1 MPLEPT
7 VAKVK
12 AVLTIVLLGAL
23 VYAAA
28 THLDIR
34 LMARLFAELSPL
46 EVMAIALLPMGMVT
60 ARAARF
66 VVLSWPATR
75 RERLAAF
82 YGYCASQA
90 VSAFPTGVAGRA
102 AVVSN
107 SGLPFAQYL
116 VLLMTDSFFDLSY
129 LALSTLLVAFVI
141 PAYRTPIYLV
151 VPLLIA
157 LVPLVAA
164 SPLRHG
170 TKRLSFA
177 AARRLSKV
185 DTWKNLCRAFRRL
198 RQSRSLVVCAA
209 LTLIANG
216 VNLFALWCSVRAFD
230 LQVPISTLLLSLT
243 LPTLMGRI
251 VFLPGSGTG
260 VVAAG
265 MAAVLAHSGAVNA
278 NQGAAISIVYR
289 LIDMAMPTVYGWCL
303 LLFVR
308 SPGRTAGEETDDS
321 SKSLSSRRQVA
332 SSS

>member
-1 MPLEPT
+1 M
-7 VAKVK
+7 ARVK
-12 AVLTIVLLGAL
+12 TVLTIVLLGAL
-23 VYAAA
+23 IYAAV
-28 THLDIR
+28 THLDVR
-34 LMARLFAELSPL
+34 LMVRLFAQLSPL
-46 EVMAIALLPMGMVT
+46 ELVAIALLPLGMIT
-60 ARAARF
+60 ARATRF
-66 VVLSWPATR
+66 VVLSWPRSR
-75 RERLAAF
+75 RERQAAF

-129 LALSTLLVAFVI
+129 MAIATLLVTVMM
-141 PAYRTPIYLV
+141 PTYRTPLYLT

-157 LVPLVAA
+157 LAPLAA
-164 SPLRHG
+164 APPLRG
-170 TKRLSFA
+170 WVKRMTFA
-177 AARRLSKV
+177 GARRLAKM

-198 RQSRSLVVCAA
+198 RHTRSLLACGA
-209 LTLIANG
+209 LTLVANG
-216 VNLFALWCSVRAFD
+216 VNLFALWCSVRAFE
-230 LQVPISTLLLSLT
+230 LQVPISTLLISLT
-243 LPTLMGRI
+243 LPTLLGRI
-251 VFLPGSGTG
+251 IFLPGSGTG

-265 MAAVLAHSGAVNA
+265 MAAVLAHSGAVDA

-289 LIDMAMPTVYGWCL
+289 IIDMALPTAYGWCL

-308 SPGRTAGEETDDS
+308 SPGRDTGEKPEGS